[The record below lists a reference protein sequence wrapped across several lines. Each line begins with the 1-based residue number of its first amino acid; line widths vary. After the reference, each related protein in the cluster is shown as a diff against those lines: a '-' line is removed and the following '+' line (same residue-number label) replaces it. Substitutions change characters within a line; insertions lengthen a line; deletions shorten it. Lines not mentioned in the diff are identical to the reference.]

1 MSKATVARTADEAIA
16 SAAEVIKTSDRTLRL
31 AADYLAF
38 AEAKGATQREMAEG
52 IGRSAAWVNC
62 LLQWRRNG
70 YSESTPFG
78 AQSRERD
85 KRHDERTREREHAR
99 TRSGPKHD
107 DGIKQRRERA
117 RRDKARAYEA
127 RVEAEV
133 RARMAEAFGR
143 AAQLDEVT
151 RRRLV
156 GCLGLLGSDK
166 DGEVLNAARKVEKTR
181 QRLNLN

>member
-38 AEAKGATQREMAEG
+38 AEEKGATQRKMAEG
-52 IGRSAAWVNC
+52 IGKSAAWVNR
-62 LLQWRRNG
+62 LLQWRRDG
-70 YSESTPFG
+70 YSENTPFG

-85 KRHDERTREREHAR
+85 ERHDERTREQEHAR

-107 DGIKQRRERA
+107 DGVKDERA

-143 AAQLDEVT
+143 AAQLDEAT
-151 RRRLV
+151 RRKFV